1 MRLDIL
7 RNIVFFAFAIVVIA
21 LSYLQII
28 RGEYYHAQSVNNR
41 IRLIPD
47 DGPRGRIFDRNG
59 IVLADN
65 RQAFHLGVIA
75 QEVQDREDLFNF
87 LSGVL
92 NKSPEYLRK
101 QYDRKRTAP
110 FVPVILAE
118 NIDRKTLITVEENR
132 FRYPGLVVE
141 EGFERVYPFGAAGV
155 HALGYV
161 GKVDPGE
168 SDAFAEYGYTPLS
181 TTGKSGVE
189 RFYDPLL
196 RSQSGGR
203 QIEVDARGR
212 QVRLLGIKEPQKGQD
227 ITLTLDARVQTA
239 ADEFLAG
246 RRGAVV
252 VMDLSNGDVLG
263 MVSSPSFD
271 PQNIRKYLDP
281 AIGGASFINRAVN
294 GQFPPGSVFK
304 VVVASA
310 ALQTKKTT
318 PDTSFDCPGYY
329 MLGGTRFG
337 CAHVHGVQDLWGALA
352 HSCNVYFFHLGLLAG
367 PKYVTQYARAL
378 GLGRPTGID
387 LPFESS
393 GHLARLSGGTA
404 RWYKGHTLNL
414 SIGQGETLA
423 TPLQLAVM
431 MGAVASDGLILR
443 PRLLKAVEGRPAAP
457 ADLKRLPRVRLRN
470 DVWTVVRDGLRRAV
484 TDEEGTAHALADVA
498 NMKIWGKTGTAQAG
512 ESKANH
518 AWFTGWARSDKAGI
532 VFCVFLEHGGSSANA
547 VLLTRDLLL
556 RMQTQG
562 II

>member
-1 MRLDIL
+1 MRLNIL
-7 RNIVFFAFAIVVIA
+7 RNIVFSAFAIVVFA

-28 RGEYYHAQSVNNR
+28 RGEYYHNQSVNNR

-75 QEVQDREDLFNF
+75 QEVEDRDDLFNF

-92 NKSPEYLRK
+92 NQSSEYLRK

-110 FVPVILAE
+110 FVPVLLAQ
-118 NIDRKTLITVEENR
+118 NIDRKTLIMVEENR

-141 EGFERVYPFGAAGV
+141 EGFERVYPLGATGIHV
-155 HALGYV
+155 LGYV

-196 RSQSGGR
+196 HSQSGGR

-212 QVRLLGIKEPQKGQD
+212 QVRLLGIKEPQKGRD

-252 VMDLSNGDVLG
+252 VIDLSNGDVLG
-263 MVSSPSFD
+263 LVSAPSFD
-271 PQNIRKYLDP
+271 PQNIRKYLNTT
-281 AIGGASFINRAVN
+281 GASFLNRAVN

-304 VVVASA
+304 VVVALA

-318 PDTSFDCPGYY
+318 PDTSFNCPGYY
-329 MLGGTRFG
+329 MLGNTRFG
-337 CAHVHGVQDLWGALA
+337 CAHVHGVQDLWDALA

-393 GHLARLSGGTA
+393 GHLARPGSAKGG
-404 RWYKGHTLNL
+404 WYKGNTLNL

-443 PRLLKAVEGRPAAP
+443 PRLLKAVEGKPVAP
-457 ADLKRLPRVRLRN
+457 VDLKRLPRVRLRD

-484 TDEEGTAHALADVA
+484 TDEAGTAHALADVA
-498 NMKIWGKTGTAQAG
+498 NIKIWGKTGTAQAG
-512 ESKANH
+512 EGRANH
-518 AWFTGWARSDKAGI
+518 AWFNG
-532 VFCVFLEHGGSSANA
+532 
-547 VLLTRDLLL
+547 
-556 RMQTQG
+556 
-562 II
+562 